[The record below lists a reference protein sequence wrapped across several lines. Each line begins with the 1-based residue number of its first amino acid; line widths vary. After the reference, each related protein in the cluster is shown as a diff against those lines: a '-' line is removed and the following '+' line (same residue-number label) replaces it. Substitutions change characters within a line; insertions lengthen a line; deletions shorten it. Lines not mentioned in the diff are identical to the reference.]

1 MGKAAT
7 GIGMFVV
14 GILVMPFFPGLGVA
28 LLAGGMGGLMA
39 PDLDEEDYGTKIR
52 LNTRSTEETI
62 PVVYGQVKVGGN
74 DVFIEPAG
82 AHNVNLWIVQTLSEG
97 ECDSIALVDQDYID
111 VYGDGTIGDDLVH
124 LNDNLESSFGA
135 YVNYWFYS
143 GSSTQAVD
151 SNLSSAI
158 SKWTDTLKNTC

>member
-62 PVVYGQVKVGGN
+62 PVVYGQVKVGGS
-74 DVFIEPAG
+74 A
-82 AHNVNLWIVQTLSEG
+82 
-97 ECDSIALVDQDYID
+97 DSKR
-111 VYGDGTIGDDLVH
+111 GRM
-124 LNDNLESSFGA
+124 
-135 YVNYWFYS
+135 
-143 GSSTQAVD
+143 
-151 SNLSSAI
+151 
-158 SKWTDTLKNTC
+158 